1 MTTHTTQSK
10 VNAYGTHQ
18 QVQMDGREID
28 KRALLNCAS
37 RLKIAL
43 DDGGKDMNLYREAIR
58 HNQHLWTIFQ
68 VALADPSNELPT
80 PLKLTLLRLS
90 GYVDR
95 VSFRMVTEF
104 MPQMLNSLID
114 TNRMLATGLAKKPPQ
129 QQGAASPQEVLPP
142 AAGTPAAIMTS
153 A

>member
-1 MTTHTTQSK
+1 MSQDK
-10 VNAYGTHQ
+10 VDAYTSHQ

-43 DDGGKDMNLYREAIR
+43 DDGGKDMKLYQEAIR

-68 VALADPSNELPT
+68 VALTDPSNGLPDD
-80 PLKLTLLRLS
+80 LKLTLLRLS

-95 VSFRMVTEF
+95 VSFRIITEF
-104 MPQMLNSLID
+104 MPQMLESLID
-114 TNRMLATGLAKKPPQ
+114 INRKLAAGLAKKPEQ
-129 QQGAASPQEVLPP
+129 QQGTMPVQGAAQMPV
-142 AAGTPAAIMTS
+142 AGTPAAVMTS